1 MVKTALEELAGK
13 ISQQEMQRMNF
24 AVDGE
29 HRDTAAVAGEFL
41 KSKGLI
47 PK

>member
-1 MVKTALEELAGK
+1 
-13 ISQQEMQRMNF
+13 MNF

-41 KSKGLI
+41 KSKGLV